1 MDNLKIYTINNP
13 VYSSKIDIY
22 NKNEND
28 TYIDILYKLL
38 NQYIR
43 DINLLINNQ
52 PNSITEKYLVLL
64 SRLHYLSFSIK
75 DLWDKNVKEYG
86 MYRVLFKDLQ
96 TLKFGFFELSDLLFA
111 ALNPLF
117 DIRDK
122 HYQLYQ
128 IIDELI
134 KYNSTSEEEF
144 NKILQTD
151 SEIIDN

>member
-1 MDNLKIYTINNP
+1 MNNLKIYTINNP
-13 VYSSKIDIY
+13 IYSSKIDIY

-28 TYIDILYKLL
+28 TYIDILHKLL

-52 PNSITEKYLVLL
+52 PNSITEKYLTLL

-75 DLWDKNVKEYG
+75 DLWDKNIKEYG
-86 MYRVLFKDLQ
+86 MYRTLFKDLQ

-111 ALNPLF
+111 ALNPLP

-144 NKILQTD
+144 NKILQID
-151 SEIIDN
+151 SEIINN

>member
-1 MDNLKIYTINNP
+1 MNNLKIYTINNP
-13 VYSSKIDIY
+13 IYSSKINIY

-28 TYIDILYKLL
+28 TYIDILHKLL

-52 PNSITEKYLVLL
+52 PNSITEKYLTLL

-75 DLWDKNVKEYG
+75 DLWNKNIKEYG
-86 MYRVLFKDLQ
+86 VYRTLFKDLQ

-111 ALNPLF
+111 TLNPLP

-134 KYNSTSEEEF
+134 EYNSTSEEEF

-151 SEIIDN
+151 SEIINN